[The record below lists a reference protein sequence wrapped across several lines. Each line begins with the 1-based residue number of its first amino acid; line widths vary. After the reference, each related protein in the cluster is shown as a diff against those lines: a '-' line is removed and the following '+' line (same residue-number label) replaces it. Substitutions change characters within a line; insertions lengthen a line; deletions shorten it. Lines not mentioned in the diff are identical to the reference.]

1 LLIIS
6 GYFIVS
12 EGIKTRPKVGG
23 IKPMESLNIGI
34 TDGIMECWNNGMLR
48 KWDNK

>member
-6 GYFIVS
+6 SYFIVF

-23 IKPMESLNIGI
+23 IKPMESR
-34 TDGIMECWNNGMLR
+34 DVGIME
-48 KWDNK
+48 